1 MLSLHPTP
9 DYYLMSIYAY
19 TQAFGVSEYGLGSA
33 IALVMVAVL
42 LCITFVYVRQ
52 MVRMGEVR

>member
-1 MLSLHPTP
+1 M
-9 DYYLMSIYAY
+9 D
-19 TQAFGVSEYGLGSA
+19 GSA